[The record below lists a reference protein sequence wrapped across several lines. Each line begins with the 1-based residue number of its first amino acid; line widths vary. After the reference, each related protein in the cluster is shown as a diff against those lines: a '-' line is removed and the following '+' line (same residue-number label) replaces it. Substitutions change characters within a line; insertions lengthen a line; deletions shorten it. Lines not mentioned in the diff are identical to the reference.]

1 MNCDNLAATGVD
13 RGLPIALAVVL
24 LLVGLL
30 LFVLTRNRRRLGTVA
45 FVTAVLVTA
54 LLSACLVG
62 VGVVGFGGTGV
73 SAARAATVGCV
84 TDAGAGNSLTITQT
98 STIRGLAPNRAPAA
112 ITGIVTNNGTDDT
125 FITEIVVSIVAVTKA
140 FNGARGSCDAS
151 DYFLV
156 APRMR
161 VGQPLVAG
169 GSAAFTGAA
178 VGFSDKA
185 TDQDA
190 CQGATVTLLYRAG

>member
-1 MNCDNLAATGVD
+1 MNCDKLAATGVGV
-13 RGLPIALAVVL
+13 GLPITLAAVLLFIGLL
-24 LLVGLL
+24 LLV
-30 LFVLTRNRRRLGTVA
+30 TRNGRRHGIAMLA
-45 FVTAVLVTA
+45 AAVLAGCV
-54 LLSACLVG
+54 VG
-62 VGVVGFGGTGV
+62 VGLVGFEGSGL

-84 TDAGAGNSLTITQT
+84 TDPGAGNSLTITQT
-98 STIRGLAPNRAPAA
+98 STMRGLAPNRLPAA

-125 FITEIVVSIVAVTKA
+125 FIAEIVVSIFAVTKA
-140 FNGARGSCDAS
+140 SRAAPGGCDAS
-151 DYFLV
+151 DYLLV
-156 APRMR
+156 APRMP

-178 VGFSDKA
+178 LGFSDKA